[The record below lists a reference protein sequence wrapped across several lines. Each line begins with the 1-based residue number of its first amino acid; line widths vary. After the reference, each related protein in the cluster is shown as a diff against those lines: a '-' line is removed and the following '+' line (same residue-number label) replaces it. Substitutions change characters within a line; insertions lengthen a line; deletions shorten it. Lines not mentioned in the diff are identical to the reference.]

1 MRLQLRL
8 LGFAFLSLSWLCTTI
23 YLFSSVV
30 PTTPSHEFGGKTKV
44 DEIHNNNM
52 VLSDTNRTLQQ
63 GTSIDGTYAKG
74 IDKSKHTS
82 VGNDTFVHDIV
93 NLTGIYF
100 PALDE
105 NGNPGYVHDA
115 TTLHTNPPAFDFNS
129 LNCGPNDAT
138 MQMMTQRVYVD
149 LAAHERANMLVKEGS
164 GGRIKPRAKI
174 YCHVYTTNKQRVRI
188 QAIRETWGHR
198 CDGFHVAST
207 VTDRSIDS
215 VHIPHEGKEE
225 YGNMWQKVRAMW
237 SYVYVHYYD
246 SYDWFHIGGDDMY
259 VLVENLRL
267 YLESEDIVTASNG
280 GEKPLLLGQQFYQHG
295 NRNASYVTGGGGYT
309 LNKAALKALVT
320 SFPHCAPHLV
330 SSEEDLL
337 VTRCLKNEGIEAYL
351 TTDEAGAER
360 YNHVNPEFEFN
371 YDPKKNPL
379 FWYSYFSGNKNIGP
393 ERVVTNS
400 VSFHLKSGDM
410 DGKPKAED
418 LMRRVHAIL
427 YGHCDNSTLG
437 PPVPTKMWRD
447 GTFLEK
453 YWKRPKMVCEL
464 KAKADEI
471 CICNMVKRMAKK
483 KKTEVEVCRTIK
495 KPKNITTHATSVN
508 ATTKTVSNNTNT
520 TTLETTIT
528 KAGLNNTNTSQL
540 KRSI

>member
-1 MRLQLRL
+1 MPPHE
-8 LGFAFLSLSWLCTTI
+8 LG
-23 YLFSSVV
+23 
-30 PTTPSHEFGGKTKV
+30 HNTKD
-44 DEIHNNNM
+44 DEIDGM
-52 VLSDTNRTLQQ
+52 TTLQQ
-63 GTSIDGTYAKG
+63 GASLDGTSTKVM
-74 IDKSKHTS
+74 DKS
-82 VGNDTFVHDIV
+82 NDKNAAITTFIRNN

-105 NGNPGYVHDA
+105 SGNPGYVHDA
-115 TTLHTNPPAFDFNS
+115 TTLHRNPPAFDFKS
-129 LNCGPNDAT
+129 SNCGPNDAT

-149 LAAHERANMLVKEGS
+149 LAAHERANKLVKEGS
-164 GGRIKPRAKI
+164 NGVTKPRAKI
-174 YCHVYTTNKQRVRI
+174 YCHVYTTDKQRVRI

-215 VHIPHEGKEE
+215 VNIPHEGYEAYK
-225 YGNMWQKVRAMW
+225 NMWQKVRAMW

-267 YLESEDIVTASNG
+267 YLESEDIITVSNG

-295 NRNASYVTGGGGYT
+295 ERNASYVTGGGGYT

-330 SSEEDLL
+330 SSEEDFL
-337 VTRCLKNEGIEAYL
+337 VTRCLKNEGIEAYW
-351 TTDEAGAER
+351 TTDETGAER
-360 YNHVNPEFEFN
+360 YNHVNPDFEFN

-379 FWYSYFSGNKNIGP
+379 FWYSYFSDNKNIGP
-393 ERVVTNS
+393 ERVVKNS

-410 DGKPKAED
+410 DGKPKAGD

-437 PPVPTKMWRD
+437 PPVPTKVWRD
-447 GTFLEK
+447 GKFLK
-453 YWKRPKMVCEL
+453 RYWKEPKRECEL
-464 KAKADEI
+464 EKAKADEI
-471 CICNMVKRMAKK
+471 CICNMVKKQQKQPQRKDGKRIYVVKEVKVCKPTKK
-483 KKTEVEVCRTIK
+483 LKGILT
-495 KPKNITTHATSVN
+495 NATSEA
-508 ATTKTVSNNTNT
+508 ATTKAVKGSSRKRKSSGQAISRKKLPQKRKVSKKRNNTNT
-520 TTLETTIT
+520 TLRR
-528 KAGLNNTNTSQL
+528 Q
-540 KRSI
+540 